1 MGGGGVE
8 KFSFRS
14 RLLSS
19 FPHYPRVI
27 FHHVGAVKNYDD
39 FDLPLNL
46 SIIVKRRIPGI
57 GENSLIPAGR
67 SARQISRIFI
77 ALVQLYAIRNAYLA
91 ITYAPHAK
99 RIFNEA
105 RIENFWNINAR
116 WNSWAVTRATESNK
130 YANLRRSI
138 FDGVEKIGGLIIRVN
153 SMDNYEVVIRIED
166 EEIFERKIN
175 KYLY

>member
-1 MGGGGVE
+1 MGGGGGGEIFISKPPV
-8 KFSFRS
+8 KFIPP
-14 RLLSS
+14 LSTS
-19 FPHYPRVI
+19 DFSPRWGSEGGEV
-27 FHHVGAVKNYDD
+27 NYDD

-116 WNSWAVTRATESNK
+116 
-130 YANLRRSI
+130 
-138 FDGVEKIGGLIIRVN
+138 
-153 SMDNYEVVIRIED
+153 
-166 EEIFERKIN
+166 
-175 KYLY
+175 